1 MSSADNARYFSAGVV
16 AAAVCDAEPSEI
28 SEDARHDERRGRPF
42 VDSDVSLIDRLLV
55 SSGRRFFLANTS
67 FNPCKYMSLASQG
80 EIVASGG
87 PEDDTPTVSDGLPAK
102 RVPLISGDWQAN
114 IRSKL
119 VIDSYRSSRSTEE
132 MDFEFGRYCTLPIR
146 CRGLSRR
153 VYCFCGDV
161 GTFEAPAAAEFGRL
175 SFGTYSCA
183 ASANHCFTQVA
194 QGAHLA

>member
-80 EIVASGG
+80 EI
-87 PEDDTPTVSDGLPAK
+87 
-102 RVPLISGDWQAN
+102 
-114 IRSKL
+114 
-119 VIDSYRSSRSTEE
+119 DSYRSSRSTEE

>member
-80 EIVASGG
+80 DRRKRWILNSAATAPFRYAAVVSPGEYIVFAAMLARLRLLLLQNSV
-87 PEDDTPTVSDGLPAK
+87 VSVSAHIRAQPRRTIALRKLPKGLILHRPQLHAE
-102 RVPLISGDWQAN
+102 LQ
-114 IRSKL
+114 
-119 VIDSYRSSRSTEE
+119 
-132 MDFEFGRYCTLPIR
+132 
-146 CRGLSRR
+146 RR
-153 VYCFCGDV
+153 V
-161 GTFEAPAAAEFGRL
+161 L
-175 SFGTYSCA
+175 
-183 ASANHCFTQVA
+183 
-194 QGAHLA
+194 

>member
-87 PEDDTPTVSDGLPAK
+87 PGHIARAARRKRWILNSAATAPFRYAAVVSPGEYIVFAAMLARLRLLLLQNSVVSVSAHIRAQPRRTIALRKLPKGLILHRPQLHAE
-102 RVPLISGDWQAN
+102 LQ
-114 IRSKL
+114 
-119 VIDSYRSSRSTEE
+119 
-132 MDFEFGRYCTLPIR
+132 
-146 CRGLSRR
+146 RR
-153 VYCFCGDV
+153 V
-161 GTFEAPAAAEFGRL
+161 L
-175 SFGTYSCA
+175 
-183 ASANHCFTQVA
+183 
-194 QGAHLA
+194 

>member
-80 EIVASGG
+80 EIIARAARRKRWILNSAATAPFRYAAV
-87 PEDDTPTVSDGLPAK
+87 VSPGEYIVFAAMLARLRLLLLQNSVVSVSAHIRAQPRRTIALRKLPKGLILHRPQLHAE
-102 RVPLISGDWQAN
+102 LQ
-114 IRSKL
+114 
-119 VIDSYRSSRSTEE
+119 
-132 MDFEFGRYCTLPIR
+132 
-146 CRGLSRR
+146 RR
-153 VYCFCGDV
+153 V
-161 GTFEAPAAAEFGRL
+161 L
-175 SFGTYSCA
+175 
-183 ASANHCFTQVA
+183 
-194 QGAHLA
+194 